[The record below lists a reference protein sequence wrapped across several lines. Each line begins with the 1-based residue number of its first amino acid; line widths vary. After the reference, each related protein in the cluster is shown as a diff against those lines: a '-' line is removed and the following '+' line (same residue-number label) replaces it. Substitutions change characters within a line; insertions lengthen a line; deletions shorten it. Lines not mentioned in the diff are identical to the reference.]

1 MRLRNA
7 RNFAVVPYVATLVA
21 AAGCLIFL
29 DSPFKP
35 VPPLGACNLIVT
47 TPGAGVVVDAA
58 GVLKVQAAQ
67 DPTGQLMRER
77 QLNAKAALSADV
89 QKQSPLRKIS
99 LNRLEKAIEAQA
111 ANNRQPTDEMKYLAG
126 LTRIQYVFF
135 YPETG
140 DIVVAGPA
148 GGWFSDLSGRVIG
161 LDTAQPVVELQDLV
175 AAMRVYAPGQKKSSV
190 VGCSIDPTQE
200 GLAKMQEFLRN
211 IGGRAT
217 PNDTQFIVDGLR
229 TNLGLQQVRLMGVSP
244 DTHFAQVLV
253 EADYRMKLIAIGL
266 EDPLVKMTTFIA
278 KATPAVAANA
288 LVRWYFVPEYKCV
301 RTAAD
306 GFAMELV
313 GEGVK
318 LVDENEVVLADGSRQ
333 VSAGPK
339 SGASMA
345 FTTSFTTKYQEIARR
360 KPVYAQLR
368 NLIDMSIAAAFIQQ
382 QDYFGQAGW
391 KADTL
396 MSEEKF
402 PIQTY
407 QAPLQVDTVV
417 TSVWKGNR
425 LLTPVA
431 GGVTIQA
438 RQALTKENLI
448 ADERGQTAHARQE
461 TSLKNLQD
469 GQWWWD

>member
-1 MRLRNA
+1 MRFSSA
-7 RNFAVVPYVATLVA
+7 RLFAVVPYVATLLVA
-21 AAGCLIFL
+21 AGSLLF
-29 DSPFKP
+29 DSALKP
-35 VPPLGACNLIVT
+35 IPPLGACSVVIA

-58 GVLKVQAAQ
+58 GVLRMQAAQ
-67 DPTGQLMRER
+67 DPTGQLMRQR
-77 QLNAKAALSADV
+77 VMNAKAALSSDV
-89 QKQSPLRKIS
+89 LKESPLRKVS

-111 ANNRQPTDEMKYLAG
+111 ADSRQPTDEMKYLAG

-135 YPETG
+135 YPESG
-140 DIVVAGPA
+140 DIVLAGPA
-148 GGWFSDLSGRVIG
+148 GGWFSDLSGRVLG
-161 LDTAQPVVELQDLV
+161 METGRPVIELQDLV
-175 AAMRVYAPGQKKSSV
+175 AALRVFAPGQKKAPV

-266 EDPLVKMTTFIA
+266 EDPQVKMNTFIA
-278 KATPAVAANA
+278 KATSSIAQNA

-313 GEGVK
+313 GDGVK
-318 LVDENEVVLADGSRQ
+318 LVDENEVVQADGTRV
-333 VSAGPK
+333 VSAGAK
-339 SGASMA
+339 NAASLA
-345 FTTSFTTKYQEIARR
+345 FTTSFTQKYQQIAAR
-360 KPVYAQLR
+360 KPVYSQLR
-368 NLIDMSIAAAFIQQ
+368 NLIDLAIAAAFIQQ
-382 QDYFGQAGW
+382 QDFFGQAGW
-391 KADTL
+391 QAATL
-396 MSEEKF
+396 MDESKF

-431 GGVTIQA
+431 GGVMIQA
-438 RQALTKENLI
+438 RNALATENLV

-461 TSLKNLQD
+461 TSLKDLAP

>member
-1 MRLRNA
+1 MRTRSRFLLA
-7 RNFAVVPYVATLVA
+7 IVPVLAWFVVGTA
-21 AAGCLIFL
+21 ADRVSAQNILQQ
-29 DSPFKP
+29 
-35 VPPLGACNLIVT
+35 
-47 TPGAGVVVDAA
+47 TPGAGVIIDSS
-58 GVLKVQAAQ
+58 GVLRVQAAQ

-77 QLNAKAALSADV
+77 VANAKAGLSADV
-89 QKQSPLRKIS
+89 QKPSQLRKVS
-99 LNRLEKAIEAQA
+99 LNRLEKALVAQA
-111 ANNRQPTDEMKYLAG
+111 ANSRQPTDEMKFLAG

-135 YPETG
+135 YPESG

-148 GGWFSDLSGRVIG
+148 EGWFNDLSGRTIG
-161 LDTAQPVVELQDLV
+161 LNTGRPVLELQDLV
-175 AAMRVYAPGQKKSSV
+175 AAIRAYAPGQKKGPV

-211 IGGRAT
+211 IGGNAT
-217 PNDTQFIVDGLR
+217 PNDTQAIVDGLR
-229 TNLGLQQVRLMGVSP
+229 TNLGLQKVRIMGVSP

-266 EDPLVKMTTFIA
+266 EAPIVKMNTFIA
-278 KATPAVAANA
+278 KATPSVAQNA
-288 LVRWYFVPEYKCV
+288 LVRWYFVPDYKCV
-301 RTAAD
+301 RTAED
-306 GFAMELV
+306 GFAMELI
-313 GEGVK
+313 GDGVK
-318 LVDENEVVLADGSRQ
+318 LVDENEVVLSDGSRQ
-333 VSAGPK
+333 VSSGAK
-339 SGASMA
+339 NGASMA
-345 FTTSFTTKYQEIARR
+345 FTTSFTQKYPEIAQR
-360 KPVYAQLR
+360 KPVYAQLK
-368 NLIDMSIAAAFIQQ
+368 NLIDMSIAAAFMQQ
-382 QDYFGQAGW
+382 QDYFGQANW

-396 MSEEKF
+396 MSEEKY

-438 RQALTKENLI
+438 RQALMKDNLI

-461 TSLKNLQD
+461 TSLKDLKD

>member
-1 MRLRNA
+1 MRTRSRFLLA
-7 RNFAVVPYVATLVA
+7 IVPVLAWFVVGTA
-21 AAGCLIFL
+21 ADRVSAQNILQQ
-29 DSPFKP
+29 
-35 VPPLGACNLIVT
+35 
-47 TPGAGVVVDAA
+47 TPGAGVIIDSS
-58 GVLKVQAAQ
+58 GVLRVQAAQ

-77 QLNAKAALSADV
+77 VANAKAGLSADV
-89 QKQSPLRKIS
+89 QKPSQLRKVS
-99 LNRLEKAIEAQA
+99 LNRLEKAIVAQA
-111 ANNRQPTDEMKYLAG
+111 ANSRQPTDEMKFLAG

-135 YPETG
+135 YPESG

-148 GGWFSDLSGRVIG
+148 EGWFNDLSGRTIG
-161 LDTAQPVVELQDLV
+161 LNTGRPVLELQDLV
-175 AAMRVYAPGQKKSSV
+175 AAIRAYAPGQKKGPV

-211 IGGRAT
+211 IGGNAT
-217 PNDTQFIVDGLR
+217 PNDTQAIVDGLR
-229 TNLGLQQVRLMGVSP
+229 TNLGLQKVRIMGVSP

-266 EDPLVKMTTFIA
+266 EAPIVKMNTFIA
-278 KATPAVAANA
+278 KATPSVAQNA
-288 LVRWYFVPEYKCV
+288 LVRWYFVPDYKCV
-301 RTAAD
+301 RTAED
-306 GFAMELV
+306 GFAMELI
-313 GEGVK
+313 GDGVK
-318 LVDENEVVLADGSRQ
+318 LVDENEVVLSDGSRQ
-333 VSAGPK
+333 VSSGAK
-339 SGASMA
+339 NGASMA
-345 FTTSFTTKYQEIARR
+345 FTTSFTQKYPEIAQR
-360 KPVYAQLR
+360 KPVYAQLK
-368 NLIDMSIAAAFIQQ
+368 NLIDMSIAAAFMQQ
-382 QDYFGQAGW
+382 QDYFGQANW

-396 MSEEKF
+396 MSEEKY

-438 RQALTKENLI
+438 RQALMKDNLI

-461 TSLKNLQD
+461 TSLKDLKD